1 MEKFENIKLC
11 SEVVYQ
17 LNEDGMMIYVPEEG
31 MVHAINLTAADMVL
45 AIDKGCNEIKGLM
58 EMLMEKFVNVSEKEL
73 SKDVKDILNSMEKL
87 KIVQGD

>member
-31 MVHAINLTAADMVL
+31 MVHAINLTAADIVL
-45 AIDKGCNEIKGLM
+45 AIEKGCDEIKGLI
-58 EMLMEKFVNVSEKEL
+58 EIFKREFVNVPEEEL
-73 SKDVKDILNSMEKL
+73 FKDVKDILNSMEKL